1 MSGTAGET
9 PEAPTGVPE
18 VHVEKVV
25 QVPPALRELVE
36 SGPMAHLS
44 TLNADGSPQVTVIW
58 IGLDGD
64 DLVSTH
70 MRDNV
75 KLRNIRR
82 DPRVALSFDAPREP
96 GVWINPY
103 AVVYARASVA
113 PSDRIWD
120 LMASNARAYV
130 SPDAELPV
138 PEGAEPGFVVRY
150 SITRIGGIGPWVT
163 SPGAGPAPR

>member
-1 MSGTAGET
+1 MPALS
-9 PEAPTGVPE
+9 PE
-18 VHVEKVV
+18 
-25 QVPPALRELVE
+25 LRELIE

-44 TLNADGSPQVTVIW
+44 TINSDGSPQVTVIW

-75 KLRNIRR
+75 KLKNIRR

-103 AVVYARASVA
+103 AVVYARAAVE
-113 PSDRIWD
+113 PSPRIWD
-120 LMASNARAYV
+120 LMDKHAKAYV
-130 SPDAELPV
+130 SPDAQVPV
-138 PEGAEPGFVVRY
+138 PERSEPGFIVRY
-150 SITRIGGIGPWVT
+150 SITRVGGIGPWAT
-163 SPGAGPAPR
+163 GPAI